1 MDNNDK
7 ILLDANRQID
17 ELKEKLNSL
26 EKEKYRYDKKIGSLR
41 RVKNLGVLC
50 GLLTFPITIYF
61 ILMTNLTE
69 FYNVYLMTF
78 TDIILGTS
86 SFSLIGNKIRYTP
99 VLEKLKDECSYKI
112 SLTNSQ
118 IKSLLDKCNQYQ
130 TDKINLVMPSLKTDK
145 MMGISSLS
153 RGKKVYRRV
162 LKKDN

>member
-50 GLLTFPITIYF
+50 GLLTFPITICF

-78 TDIILGTS
+78 TDVILGTS
-86 SFSLIGNKIRYTP
+86 SFSLIGNKRRYTP
-99 VLEKLKDECSYKI
+99 VLQKLK
-112 SLTNSQ
+112 
-118 IKSLLDKCNQYQ
+118 
-130 TDKINLVMPSLKTDK
+130 
-145 MMGISSLS
+145 
-153 RGKKVYRRV
+153 
-162 LKKDN
+162 